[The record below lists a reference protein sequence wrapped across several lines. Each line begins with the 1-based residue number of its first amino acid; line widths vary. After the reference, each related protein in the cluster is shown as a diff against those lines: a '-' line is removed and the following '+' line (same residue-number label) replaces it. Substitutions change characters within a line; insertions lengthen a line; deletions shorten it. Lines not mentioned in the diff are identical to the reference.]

1 MMHIREMRM
10 AMPHHT
16 VNMHMAM
23 RLRRV
28 PLKPVLMLMMFI
40 MHVPMPMFR
49 RFVQMLMGMPLRQVQ
64 PHAHGHQ
71 RGCNPERHRYRFPK
85 HQQGNSRAEERRRRE
100 VSAGA
105 RTAQTA

>member
-1 MMHIREMRM
+1 MPMPMMHIRKMRM

-16 VNMHMAM
+16 VNMHMTV

-40 MHVPMPMFR
+40 MHMPMPMFR
-49 RFVQMLMGMPLRQVQ
+49 RFMQMLMGMPLRQVQ

-71 RGCNPERHRYRFPK
+71 R
-85 HQQGNSRAEERRRRE
+85 
-100 VSAGA
+100 
-105 RTAQTA
+105 